1 MKYQSRA
8 HSVLV
13 LAGFV
18 VALLPATV
26 GALLGSIAAIYAL
39 PILITTPLLLVLM
52 TANLWGLVSGWRL
65 FFFFKSG
72 KNEPGAGCWIGL
84 VIFMIA
90 ALGINIWVAKPKQIP
105 YLPIAVALHWLWLYK
120 KDFKL
125 DWQRI

>member
-8 HSVLV
+8 HSVLM

-65 FFFFKSG
+65 FSFSNQEKTSP
-72 KNEPGAGCWIGL
+72 EQDAG
-84 VIFMIA
+84 
-90 ALGINIWVAKPKQIP
+90 LGW
-105 YLPIAVALHWLWLYK
+105 
-120 KDFKL
+120 
-125 DWQRI
+125 